1 MTYILEGIDAPTRAT
16 AANTMRAMAVQVRQA
31 VKQPAC
37 WETARGIAKRV
48 PPRDEVR
55 QALAVRDWIKRR
67 LVFVKDPTD
76 TQLLT
81 SPLYMLSEVQKTN
94 TIQGDCADVA
104 MLAAALCMAVG
115 IRCFFVAVAFNTPTA
130 PFSHVFAVAEPRA
143 ANGGQAKVEL
153 DVTRPDGVRRAKF
166 SRYLRQAI

>member
-1 MTYILEGIDAPTRAT
+1 MTFILEGIDAPTRAT
-16 AANTMRAMAVQVRQA
+16 AANTMRSMADLTRKSVREPQ
-31 VKQPAC
+31 C

-55 QALAVRDWIKRR
+55 QTLAVRDWIKRR
-67 LVFVKDPTD
+67 LVFVKDPVD

-81 SPLYMLSEVQKTN
+81 TPLYMLAQVQKTN

-104 MLAAALCMAVG
+104 MLAAALCMALGV
-115 IRCFFVAVAFNTPTA
+115 RCFFVAVAFNTPTA
-130 PFSHVFAVAEPRA
+130 PFSHVFAVAEPRTTT
-143 ANGGQAKVEL
+143 GGQAKVEL
-153 DVTRPDGVRRAKF
+153 DVTRPDGVRRANF